1 MITGKP
7 HLGTPYPSTECKRVR
22 VGKERTCDRTHAMTD
37 VLHKVLLQFR
47 FLVTNILQS
56 MLIYFTRDSARL
68 ELAEHFGL

>member
-1 MITGKP
+1 MT
-7 HLGTPYPSTECKRVR
+7 YPV
-22 VGKERTCDRTHAMTD
+22 TD
-37 VLHKVLLQFR
+37 VLHEMLLQFR